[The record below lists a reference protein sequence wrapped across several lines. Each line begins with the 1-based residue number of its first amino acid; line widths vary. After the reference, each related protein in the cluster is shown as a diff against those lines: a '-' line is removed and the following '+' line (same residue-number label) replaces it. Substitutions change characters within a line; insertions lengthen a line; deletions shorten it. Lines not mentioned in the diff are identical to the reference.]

1 MKSEP
6 FLIAASASQEYGW
19 VMAPSSIPRS
29 ARGEVL
35 RQLPSKVTP
44 ELALINLTFAG
55 KTAFAAV
62 RTERTV
68 DPRGNAVRDESGR
81 LLRYTLGRSS
91 TGRST
96 PVRRNRKW
104 TNRPQVK
111 VALAAF
117 LKSPAPAVASWEEGR
132 GLPPKPAGQ
141 PEQPRVVGPNSS
153 FDLWRH
159 PPEIRFNRWLAIG
172 LAVLLGAVFFAL
184 FGQVRTLSALAA
196 DRQNQLTTLKAV
208 EAETERENQELNL
221 KLRSDDDAISWLL
234 RAPCRA
240 H

>member
-81 LLRYTLGRSS
+81 LLRYTFGALFDRPIDAGEAESEVDRI
-91 TGRST
+91 
-96 PVRRNRKW
+96 
-104 TNRPQVK
+104 RPQVK

-117 LKSPAPAVASWEEGR
+117 LKSPAPAVVSWEEGR
-132 GLPPKPAGQ
+132 GLPPKPAEQ
-141 PEQPRVVGPNSS
+141 PEQPRVVGPDSS
-153 FDLWRH
+153 SDLWRH

-184 FGQVRTLSALAA
+184 LGQVRTLSALAA
-196 DRQNQLTTLKAV
+196 DRENQLTTLKAV

-221 KLRSDDDAISWLL
+221 KLRSDDDAISWL
-234 RAPCRA
+234 P
-240 H
+240 

>member
-81 LLRYTLGRSS
+81 LLRYTFG
-91 TGRST
+91 
-96 PVRRNRKW
+96 
-104 TNRPQVK
+104 
-111 VALAAF
+111 
-117 LKSPAPAVASWEEGR
+117 
-132 GLPPKPAGQ
+132 
-141 PEQPRVVGPNSS
+141 
-153 FDLWRH
+153 
-159 PPEIRFNRWLAIG
+159 
-172 LAVLLGAVFFAL
+172 AL
-184 FGQVRTLSALAA
+184 F
-196 DRQNQLTTLKAV
+196 DRPIDAG
-208 EAETERENQELNL
+208 EAESEVD
-221 KLRSDDDAISWLL
+221 KSGLR
-234 RAPCRA
+234 
-240 H
+240 